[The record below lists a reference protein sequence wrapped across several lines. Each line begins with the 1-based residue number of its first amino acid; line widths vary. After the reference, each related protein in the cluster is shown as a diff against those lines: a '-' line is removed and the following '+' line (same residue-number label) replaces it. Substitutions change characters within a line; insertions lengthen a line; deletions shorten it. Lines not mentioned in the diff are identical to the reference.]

1 MYNIILYVIEIL
13 TISNIVMLISNL
25 CMTGTYVYPIRVGE
39 SSIHKRGIFAT
50 RDIKIGEIVEKVPLL
65 KFSLKD
71 INKPSK
77 MFDYL
82 LQDPASEN
90 AMFMLG
96 YGSLYNDSSNKI
108 NARWENYN
116 KDNDYLD
123 IVAIKDIA
131 KGDEIYVSYGEE
143 YWKSRGVAK
152 I

>member
-1 MYNIILYVIEIL
+1 
-13 TISNIVMLISNL
+13 
-25 CMTGTYVYPIRVGE
+25 MTGTYVYPIRVGE
-39 SSIHKRGIFAT
+39 SIIHKRGIFAT
-50 RDIKIGEIVEKVPLL
+50 RDIKTGEIVEKVPLL

-77 MFDYL
+77 LFDYL
-82 LQDPASEN
+82 LQDPESEN

-131 KGDEIYVSYGEE
+131 KGDEIYVSYGEN